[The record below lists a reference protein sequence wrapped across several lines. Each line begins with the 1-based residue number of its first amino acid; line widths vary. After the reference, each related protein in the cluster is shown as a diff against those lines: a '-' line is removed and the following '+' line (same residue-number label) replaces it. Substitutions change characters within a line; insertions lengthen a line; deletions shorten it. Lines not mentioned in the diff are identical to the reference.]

1 MLKIIDY
8 IIRGGFRMKILDV
21 SMKGNAI
28 RLYLGNDSTDI
39 TKITGDD
46 WNNVGVNAT
55 VYKEYVDKIVDL
67 EIPFKDTVVSPLNFY
82 ENEDRLTKDQ
92 IKSRLVPLFAI
103 CYDTD
108 KEKYSDGLNDIY
120 SMNSLARWENKK
132 VIFMGDNY
140 EEMFQ
145 GEEKANHAHYHIG
158 SKVRKAIKD
167 IGGTMPE
174 DLPTPK
180 KSIKQI
186 EKEHMKKL
194 KEKARKNKLILD
206 E

>member
-1 MLKIIDY
+1 
-8 IIRGGFRMKILDV
+8 MKILDI

-28 RLYLGNDSTDI
+28 RLYLGKDSTDI
-39 TKITGDD
+39 SKITGDD

-55 VYKEYVDKIVDL
+55 VYKEYVDEIVDL

-145 GEEKANHAHYHIG
+145 GEEKANHTHYQVG
-158 SKVRKAIKD
+158 SKVRKAIRD

-186 EKEHMKKL
+186 EKEYMKKL